1 MIKNLEV
8 ADIIVKLILSVAMIV
23 LYFTRVISG
32 RFATVL
38 MVLAILVIV
47 IFTFKI
53 LVMFITRD

>member
-1 MIKNLEV
+1 MMRNLEV
-8 ADIIVKLILSVAMIV
+8 ADTIVKLTLSVIMIV

-38 MVLAILVIV
+38 LVLAILVIV

-53 LVMFITRD
+53 FVIFITRD